1 MSKFIM
7 LQPVGGNPFLLRVK
21 DIHAV
26 EMVVGKANGRTA
38 SRVTAVDAGGKRDYL
53 TVAHTIDEIQAAIE
67 GEIELVP
74 RQPVQQPKRDDGEF
88 RI

>member
-7 LQPVGGNPFLLRVK
+7 LQPTAGTRFLLRE
-21 DIHAV
+21 DSIHSV
-26 EMVVGKANGRTA
+26 EMSTGKA
-38 SRVTAVDAGGKRDYL
+38 SRVITSDAGGNVDSY
-53 TVAHTIDEIQAAIE
+53 TVAHTIDEIHAAIE